1 MGEEEKKREEP
12 NIDKGEP
19 LGEENIEQEDVEYV
33 EEAEGSPEN
42 PSSMERTEE
51 IAEDEQEEHVD
62 EPADPALLEELEV
75 VRKER
80 DDYLDA
86 VRRIK
91 AEFDNFRKRQERERE
106 RFTQIASE
114 RLVMELLPVMDNLER
129 AIESEGDIRDGVK
142 ATRDQLASVLE
153 QVGLVPVISDG
164 EHFDPNFHEAVMGQ
178 SSEDHEEGT
187 VLQTFQRGYVLNGR
201 AIRPAK
207 VVVARQ
213 D

>member
-1 MGEEEKKREEP
+1 MGEEEKKRGPSPE
-12 NIDKGEP
+12 DGEP
-19 LGEENIEQEDVEYV
+19 LGEENVEQEGIEYI

-42 PSSMERTEE
+42 PGFMEETEE
-51 IAEDEQEEHVD
+51 ESVEEPEEDAVG
-62 EPADPALLEELEV
+62 PDPTLLEELEGV
-75 VRKER
+75 KRER

-106 RFTQIASE
+106 RFTQMAAE
-114 RLVMELLPVMDNLER
+114 RLVTELLPVMDNLER
-129 AIESEGDIRDGVK
+129 AIESDGDIRDGVK

-153 QVGLVPVISDG
+153 RVGLVPVASDG
-164 EHFDPNFHEAVMGQ
+164 EHFDPNFHDAVMGQ
-178 SSEDHEEGT
+178 PSEDHEEGT
-187 VLQTFQRGYVLNGR
+187 VLQTFQRGYVFNGKP
-201 AIRPAK
+201 IRPAK